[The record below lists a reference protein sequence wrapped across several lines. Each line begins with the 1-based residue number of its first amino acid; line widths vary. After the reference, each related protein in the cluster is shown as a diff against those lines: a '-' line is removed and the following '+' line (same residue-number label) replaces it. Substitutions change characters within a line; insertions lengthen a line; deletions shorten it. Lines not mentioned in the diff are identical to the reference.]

1 MPPKEPRPANF
12 WKVILNGSENAGMF
26 REVSLGKS
34 DTEIIGYKSVDA
46 QGIPYERRVPGINKT
61 GNITLVRGIDENKIL
76 WDWRQKVI
84 DKGVEDPSTR
94 CDATITL
101 HDHQG
106 GTIAAFNVKQ
116 AWPASIDYGT
126 MNANGN
132 EIAVEKIELAHE
144 GIARM
149 T

>member
-61 GNITLVRGIDENKIL
+61 GNITLV
-76 WDWRQKVI
+76 QKVI